1 MGESDDK
8 DVDISSTTP
17 CQADPCYDSDGNY
30 NEVLTRF
37 VNGEFPDYDYYEKGA
52 LFKIPKKGR
61 RKTTTPQ
68 QLKTD
73 ALFGT
78 IRLLQQVAH
87 KV

>member
-17 CQADPCYDSDGNY
+17 CQADPCYDCDGNY

-52 LFKIPKKGR
+52 LFKIPKNGS
-61 RKTTTPQ
+61 
-68 QLKTD
+68 LS
-73 ALFGT
+73 
-78 IRLLQQVAH
+78 H
-87 KV
+87 KIWTFKKSFWVSFSRSIFS